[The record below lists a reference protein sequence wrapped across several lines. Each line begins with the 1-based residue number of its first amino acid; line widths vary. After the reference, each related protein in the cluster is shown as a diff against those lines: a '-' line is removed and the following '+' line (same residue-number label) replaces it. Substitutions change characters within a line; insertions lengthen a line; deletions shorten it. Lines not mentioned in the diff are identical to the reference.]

1 MAEPAKNPRTP
12 VAQPRSVEITM
23 IANFPPP
30 WKGNQRLEIAGMKKG
45 AANPT
50 AAAPGWAPSNDDFNE
65 VIEADVKDRKSIFTV
80 NNTGEFIGA
89 IQSAKPGTLGRL
101 NLITHSNSSIIALK
115 GDIDLQGVVTFPG
128 FNPGD
133 VLGTPRLN
141 TDFFAFL
148 NGTFN
153 PDPNLDGKA
162 LRDDLR
168 TRFRPDAEFFIYS
181 CDGGV
186 GSSIL
191 ILQDITRTLG
201 IAVHAFK
208 NFIDFQPTFDEAK
221 GQIFKASRA
230 RCRYQDESDIKK
242 RDPALIKP
250 GFRHLTPD
258 GNLPKA
264 ATLTP

>member
-12 VAQPRSVEITM
+12 VAQPRSAEITM

-30 WKGNQRLEIAGMKKG
+30 WKGNQRLEIEGMKKG

-50 AAAPGWAPSNDDFNE
+50 GSAPGWAPSNDDFNE
-65 VIEADVKDRKSIFTV
+65 VVEADVKDRKSIFAV

-101 NLITHSNSSIIALK
+101 NLVTHSNNSIIALK
-115 GDIDLQGVVTFPG
+115 GDIDLQGSVTFPG
-128 FNPGD
+128 FNPAD
-133 VLGTPRLN
+133 VLETPRLT

-148 NGTFN
+148 NGSFD
-153 PDPNLDGKA
+153 PDPTLDGKG
-162 LRDDLR
+162 LRDDMR
-168 TRFRPDAEFFIYS
+168 TRFRPDAEFFIYG
-181 CDGGV
+181 CDGGS
-186 GSSIL
+186 GSAVL
-191 ILQDITRTLG
+191 IMQDIGRTLG
-201 IAVHAFK
+201 ITVHAFR

-221 GQIFKASRA
+221 GRIFKSSRA

-250 GFRHLTPD
+250 GFRHLVPD
-258 GNLPKA
+258 RNVPKP